1 MTTRFL
7 AIEGCHATGTSTHAD
22 ALAAA
27 LRDAGHDA
35 RAYHHERHPAGATG
49 LARVV
54 HYEASRRFMRHTKAA
69 PPRMDRPCRERIVI
83 MDRGPW
89 SGLVHAR
96 ALEAQET
103 RRLDSGHSVAAM
115 ELALW
120 WEGLPVVLLDVL
132 GPDGAPDDAA
142 LDARLL
148 LRGEDP
154 RESHAERAQW
164 RRLAA
169 AERWPVVDTSGP
181 RVATGAALLAWALR
195 VLA

>member
-1 MTTRFL
+1 VTTRWICL
-7 AIEGCHATGTSTHAD
+7 DGPDGGGHSTHAD

-27 LRDAGHDA
+27 LAARGHDA
-35 RAYHHERHPAGATG
+35 VSWHHPVHPAGAVG

-54 HYEASRRFMRHTKAA
+54 HYERSRWWTRDWRD
-69 PPRMDRPCRERIVI
+69 PREMHAVYVL
-83 MDRGPW
+83 DRGPW

-96 ALEAQET
+96 ALEAQDT
-103 RRLDSGHSVAAM
+103 RRTDSGHSVAAA
-115 ELALW
+115 ELVLW
-120 WEGLPVVLLDVL
+120 WDGLPVVLLD
-132 GPDGAPDDAA
+132 ASDAT

-154 RESHAERAQW
+154 RDSHHERAQW

-169 AERWPVVDTSGP
+169 AEGWPVVDTSGP
-181 RVATGAALLAWALR
+181 REATGAALLAWALR

>member
-1 MTTRFL
+1 MTTRWIS
-7 AIEGCHATGTSTHAD
+7 IEGPDGGGHSTHAD

-35 RAYHHERHPAGATG
+35 VSWHHPRHPAGATG
-49 LARVV
+49 LARVT
-54 HYEASRRFMRHTKAA
+54 HYERSRAWTRDWRD
-69 PPRMDRPCRERIVI
+69 PRELHAVHVL
-83 MDRGPW
+83 DRGPW

-96 ALEAQET
+96 ALEAQDT
-103 RRLDSGHSVAAM
+103 RRLDSGHSVAAA

-120 WEGLPVVLLDVL
+120 WEGLPVVMLDVL
-132 GPDGAPDDAA
+132 GPDGAPDDAT

-154 RESHAERAQW
+154 RESHHERAQW

-169 AERWPVVDTSGP
+169 TEGWPVVDTSGP
-181 RVATGAALLAWALR
+181 REATGAALLTWALR

>member
-1 MTTRFL
+1 VTTRYL
-7 AIEGCHATGTSTHAD
+7 TIEGCHATGSSTHAD

-35 RAYHHERHPAGATG
+35 VSWHHPRHPDGATG
-49 LARVV
+49 LARVE
-54 HYEASRRFMRHTKAA
+54 HYIDARRVLWALRNA
-69 PPRMDRPCRERIVI
+69 VVVV
-83 MDRGPW
+83 DRGPF

-96 ALEAQET
+96 AC
-103 RRLDSGHSVAAM
+103 VAAYVPGAPGDG
-115 ELALW
+115 LAAMDCATFGSLCA
-120 WEGLPVVLLDVL
+120 VAYLDVL
-132 GPDGAPDDAA
+132 GPDGAPDDAT

-154 RESHAERAQW
+154 RESHHERAQW

-181 RVATGAALLAWALR
+181 REATGAALLTWALR